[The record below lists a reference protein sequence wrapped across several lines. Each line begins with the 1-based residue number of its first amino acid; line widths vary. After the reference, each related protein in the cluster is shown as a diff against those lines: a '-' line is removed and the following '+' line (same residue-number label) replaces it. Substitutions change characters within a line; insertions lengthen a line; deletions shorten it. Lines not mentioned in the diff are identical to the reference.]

1 MTNIL
6 SKESCSLIGN
16 RDPVL
21 AFNPQGVFSGSE
33 LLLKPVDVC
42 HLHPVHQGQPLGAES
57 RGSAGDERAAAAVTH
72 SVYTP
77 QCPGRRALD
86 CHSETASTSQPQHT
100 SHTCACSVFTNRNIL
115 RKRTVCFM
123 F

>member
-6 SKESCSLIGN
+6 SKESCSLVGN

-42 HLHPVHQGQPLGAES
+42 HLHPVHQGQPLGAGS
-57 RGSAGDERAAAAVTH
+57 RGSAGDGRAAAAATH
-72 SVYTP
+72 SVYAP
-77 QCPGRRALD
+77 QRPGRRALAATQKLRPR
-86 CHSETASTSQPQHT
+86 HNHNTSR
-100 SHTCACSVFTNRNIL
+100 TCACSVFTNRNIL

-123 F
+123 L